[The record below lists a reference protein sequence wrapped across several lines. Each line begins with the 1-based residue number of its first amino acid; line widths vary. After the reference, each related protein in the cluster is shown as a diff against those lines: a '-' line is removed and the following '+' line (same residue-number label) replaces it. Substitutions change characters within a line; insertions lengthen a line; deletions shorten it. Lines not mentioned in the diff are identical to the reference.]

1 MSLAAGG
8 GGGAGDKLNFRFL
21 LKSLTTAVKP
31 PQALPHCWLQRCGLA
46 AVTVSINCIV
56 FM

>member
-1 MSLAAGG
+1 MSLAAG
-8 GGGAGDKLNFRFL
+8 GGGAGDKLNFRPL

-56 FM
+56 VM